1 MFSAPDNC
9 GVSHIDMETADE
21 ALNEDEVRAK
31 AGKKARRAKT
41 VLREYAEAVAVAI
54 VLAFFIRAFVVQ
66 AFVVPSG
73 SMKDTLLVGDY
84 VVVNKFI
91 YRFTSPSRGD
101 VVVFKHPLQDNET
114 SVGKWVKETFELVV
128 YRKRV
133 VRRDYVKRVIG
144 VPGDIVMGR
153 SGGVYVNGEPL
164 ASECSSGKVVEF
176 GPYKVPE
183 DSYFVLGDN
192 RDVSRDSRDWGYVPR
207 RLIKGKVLIVYWSQI
222 PGECPEHRSAVS
234 PVDPSDSDTETSGSD
249 AETYVCEGGGETL
262 RDYEDVRVAPWY
274 AFWRKIRWSRVG
286 RIVH

>member
-1 MFSAPDNC
+1 MLSVPNNDD
-9 GVSHIDMETADE
+9 VSHNNMETTDE
-21 ALNEDEVRAK
+21 ALNENEVQAQT
-31 AGKKARRAKT
+31 GKKAKRAKT

-54 VLAFFIRAFVVQ
+54 VLAFFIRAFVIQ

-84 VVVNKFI
+84 VVVNKYI

-101 VVVFKHPLQDNET
+101 VVVFKHPLQDNEIT
-114 SVGKWVKETFELVV
+114 VGKWVKETFELVV

-133 VRRDYVKRVIG
+133 VRHDYVKRVIG

-153 SGGVYVNGEPL
+153 SGSVYVNGGPL
-164 ASECSSGKVVEF
+164 TDEYGGGTAGEF

-192 RDVSRDSRDWGYVPR
+192 RDASRDSRDWGYVPR
-207 RLIKGKVLIVYWSQI
+207 RLIKGKALIVYWSQI

-234 PVDPSDSDTETSGSD
+234 AVGPSDADGEEAYMCD
-249 AETYVCEGGGETL
+249 GGGETL
-262 RDYEDVRVAPWY
+262 RDYEDVRAAHWY
-274 AFWRKIRWSRVG
+274 AFWRKTRWSRVG
-286 RIVH
+286 RIIR